1 MGHINFRFM
10 AYVLSKICFIESLML
25 TVCILVGLCYGEEP
39 LPFVYAVGAA
49 LALGLV
55 LRKLGRI
62 DGEQGQGRRN
72 GMLAVTSTW
81 LLLALLGMI
90 PMMASGTISD
100 PLDAFYECVSGF
112 TTTGSTLIIGVEHM
126 PHSLIFFRSL
136 IQWQGGVGI
145 VVFTVAILPFVG
157 GGISQVYNAETT
169 GITHDRFL
177 PRLGDV
183 AKRLCMLYVG
193 ETLLLAVLL
202 WAGPMGVFDAVCHA
216 MSCISTG
223 GFSSRDEGVL
233 AFNSPYVEYVL
244 TIFMYIGA
252 LNLTL
257 VYFALI
263 GQPKRLLRDEEWK
276 WFSLWIAG
284 IGLIT
289 TVWLYVQGVYG
300 SVEECF
306 RRAFFQVLALGT
318 STGYLTADINLW
330 MPFFWMLALA
340 LMFVNGCAGSTSG
353 GLKMA
358 RLIVLLKN
366 LYNEFKKQIHPH
378 LVTPVIFNRKL
389 IHVSIVHQILAFCVL
404 YILLIIV
411 GSMLLMLEG
420 NAFVESVTLAC
431 SALSNT
437 GPALGGYMFD
447 AYSLGVVG
455 KCSMSLLMLAGR
467 LEIFTVIG
475 LLTPHFWRR

>member
-1 MGHINFRFM
+1 MGRINFRFV
-10 AYVLSKICFIESLML
+10 AYVLSKICLIESLML
-25 TVCILVGLCYGEEP
+25 SVCMLVGLYYGESP
-39 LPFVYAVGAA
+39 LPFVYAIGVAMG
-49 LALGLV
+49 LGLL
-55 LRKLGRI
+55 LRRVGRI
-62 DGEQGQGRRN
+62 DDQQSQGRRN

-81 LLLALLGMI
+81 LLLALIGMI
-90 PMMASGTISD
+90 PMLTSGTISH
-100 PLDAFYECVSGF
+100 PFDAFFECISGF

-126 PHSLIFFRSL
+126 PKSLVFFRSL
-136 IQWQGGVGI
+136 MQWQGGVGI

-177 PRLGDV
+177 PRLDDV

-193 ETLLLAVLL
+193 ETLVLALLL
-202 WAGPMGVFDAVCHA
+202 WAGPMGLFDALCHA

-223 GFSSRDEGVL
+223 GFSSRDAGVE

-244 TIFMYIGA
+244 TLFMYIGA

-263 GQPKRLLRDEEWK
+263 GQPKRLIGDEEWK
-276 WFSLWIAG
+276 WFSLWIVG

-289 TVWLYVQGVYG
+289 TLWLYVQGVYG

-306 RRAFFQVLALGT
+306 RKAFFQVLSLGT
-318 STGYLTADINLW
+318 STGYLTADINGW
-330 MPFFWMLALA
+330 MPFFWMLAIA

-366 LYNEFKKQIHPH
+366 LYNEFKKQVHPH

-389 IHVSIVHQILAFCVL
+389 IHVSIAHQILAFCVL

-420 NAFVESVTLAC
+420 SEFVESVSLSC

-437 GPALGGYMFD
+437 GPGLGDYTTD
-447 AYSLGVVG
+447 VAKLGVMG
-455 KCSMSLLMLAGR
+455 KSVMSLLMLAGR